1 MQKYKLGS
9 PFKLEREKRKEME
22 YRQGNRNIKKEDGKR
37 EREREREG
45 ERERK
50 CFGKSEACLK
60 KRAFFESIEEEVLWR
75 ILRAPQT

>member
-9 PFKLEREKRKEME
+9 LFKLEREKSKEME
-22 YRQGNRNIKKEDGKR
+22 YRQGNRNIKKKT
-37 EREREREG
+37 ERERER
-45 ERERK
+45 K
-50 CFGKSEACLK
+50 FFGKSEACLK

>member
-22 YRQGNRNIKKEDGKR
+22 YKHGNRNIKKKT
-37 EREREREG
+37 ERERER
-45 ERERK
+45 K
-50 CFGKSEACLK
+50 FFGKSEACLK

>member
-37 EREREREG
+37 ERE
-45 ERERK
+45 K
-50 CFGKSEACLK
+50 VF
-60 KRAFFESIEEEVLWR
+60 W
-75 ILRAPQT
+75 